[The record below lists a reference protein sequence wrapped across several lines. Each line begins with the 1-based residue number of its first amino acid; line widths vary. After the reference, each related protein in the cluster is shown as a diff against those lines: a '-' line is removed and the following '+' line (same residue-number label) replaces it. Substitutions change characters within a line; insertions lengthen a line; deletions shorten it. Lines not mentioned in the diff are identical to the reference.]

1 MQTLKAL
8 AFDAFGTLFDV
19 QSVAEVCEAVF
30 PGYGGE
36 LSRRWRQKQLEYT
49 WLRSLMGRYANFEQ
63 VTDEALRYAAASLN
77 LTLTPENHARLLQAY
92 RALRPFPEVPD
103 VLHQLAQKYTL
114 VVLSNGTAMQLQ
126 ALLKQ
131 HALDRYLGQ
140 VFSAD
145 AVRVFKPHPHVY
157 AQVEVALKLSRRDI
171 GFVSANG
178 WDVAGAAAYGYWT
191 FRVDRQGVP
200 EETLGFPVAA
210 VGRTLYDLL
219 AVLQT

>member
-8 AFDAFGTLFDV
+8 VFDAFGTLFDV
-19 QSVAEVCEAVF
+19 QSVEKVCEAIF
-30 PGYGGE
+30 PGYGAE

-49 WLRSLMGRYANFEQ
+49 WLRSLMGRYADFEQ
-63 VTDEALRYAAASLN
+63 VTDEALRYAAASLS
-77 LTLTPENHARLLQAY
+77 LSLTPENHGRLLQAY
-92 RALRPFPEVPD
+92 RTLRPFPEVPD
-103 VLHQLAQKYTL
+103 VLHQLVKRYTL

-126 ALLKQ
+126 ALLEQ
-131 HALDRYLGQ
+131 HALDRYLVQ

-157 AQVEVALKLSRRDI
+157 ALVEVALKLPRTAI

-191 FRVDRQGVP
+191 FQVNRQGVP
-200 EETLGFPVAA
+200 EEMLGVPVAA
-210 VGRTLYDLL
+210 AGRTLYDLL
-219 AVLQT
+219 AALQT